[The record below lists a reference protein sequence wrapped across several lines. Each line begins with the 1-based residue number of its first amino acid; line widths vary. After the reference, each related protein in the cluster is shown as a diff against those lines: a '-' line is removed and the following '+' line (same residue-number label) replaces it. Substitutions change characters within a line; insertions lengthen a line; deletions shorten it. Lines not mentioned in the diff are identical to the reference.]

1 MLAAMTSTATI
12 PPKSVEVTSAVRDAI
27 ARLQMEYVHAIDGN
41 ALERW
46 PQFFT
51 EKCLYQIIPRADH
64 ELGRP
69 IGVWFCDNRGMLED
83 RVSSMREVNVYQPH
97 VYRHVIGPTE
107 ILDQKD
113 GAWSAQTSYIV
124 VRTMQDG
131 EMNLF
136 SAGRYLDEIVVESG
150 AARFRKRIVVPDS
163 WRFDTLVVIP
173 I

>member
-1 MLAAMTSTATI
+1 MPLVKGAEITPAA
-12 PPKSVEVTSAVRDAI
+12 RDAI

-83 RVSSMREVNVYQPH
+83 RVSSLREVNVYEPH

-136 SAGRYLDEIVVESG
+136 SAGRYLDEIVLEGG